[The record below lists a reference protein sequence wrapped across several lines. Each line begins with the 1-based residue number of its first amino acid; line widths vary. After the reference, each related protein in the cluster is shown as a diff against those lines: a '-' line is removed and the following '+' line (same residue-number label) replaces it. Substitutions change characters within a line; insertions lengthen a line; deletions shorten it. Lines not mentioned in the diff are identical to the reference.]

1 MGRRDTSK
9 KLKIHNPGKLLKR
22 VGDLEIDQHLDYH
35 RREWKLERAVRIFMG
50 FIALYA
56 IVERS
61 GMIPVVPRRE

>member
-1 MGRRDTSK
+1 MMPE
-9 KLKIHNPGKLLKR
+9 IKR
-22 VGDLEIDQHLDYH
+22 VGDLEIDQDLDHH
-35 RREWKLERAVRIFMG
+35 RREWKLERAARIFMG